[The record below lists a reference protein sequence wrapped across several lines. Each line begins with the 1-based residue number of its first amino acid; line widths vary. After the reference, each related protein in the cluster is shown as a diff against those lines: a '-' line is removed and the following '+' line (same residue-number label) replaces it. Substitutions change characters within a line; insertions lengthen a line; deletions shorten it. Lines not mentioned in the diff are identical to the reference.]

1 MLKLGGGTLGIV
13 AGVKVGGGTL
23 GIVAGVKVGGGTLG
37 IVAGVKVGEGTLG
50 IVAGVKVGGGA
61 HLASLLV
68 LKLGGGT
75 LGIVAG
81 VKVGEHSQHR
91 CWCFAGSVTVQLAS
105 LENQES
111 VDEHYPMV
119 AVGGA
124 LAKGEV
130 GSLRFRTHYKH
141 QVLLPQAEYTSLKE
155 VSGLWGTCA
164 YMCVCVCVV
173 GFMHVCV
180 LMHTGGCVCV
190 HRQMCMHV
198 VCESVCDRERESV
211 CVCVCV
217 CA

>member
-1 MLKLGGGTLGIV
+1 ML
-13 AGVKVGGGTL
+13 
-23 GIVAGVKVGGGTLG
+23 
-37 IVAGVKVGEGTLG
+37 KVGEALS
-50 IVAGVKVGGGA
+50 A
-61 HLASLLV
+61 LLLV
-68 LKLGGGT
+68 IKLWGST

-81 VKVGEHSQHR
+81 VKVGEHSLHR

-124 LAKGEV
+124 LSKGEV

-164 YMCVCVCVV
+164 YMCVSVEN
-173 GFMHVCV
+173 GGGGEGEFMHVCYV
-180 LMHTGGCVCV
+180 FTCICVCTQANV
-190 HRQMCMHV
+190 HAC
-198 VCESVCDRERESV
+198 SV
-211 CVCVCV
+211 
-217 CA
+217 